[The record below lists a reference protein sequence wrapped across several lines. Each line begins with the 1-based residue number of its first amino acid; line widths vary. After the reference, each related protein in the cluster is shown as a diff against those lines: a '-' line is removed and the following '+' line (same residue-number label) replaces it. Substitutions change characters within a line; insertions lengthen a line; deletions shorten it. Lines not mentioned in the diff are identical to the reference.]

1 LRFDDYRAHRRTDPS
16 YTFRAHLRAIGGAI
30 EE

>member
-1 LRFDDYRAHRRTDPS
+1 LTKRAADPS
-16 YTFRAHLRAIGGAI
+16 YTLRQHLRAIGGAI